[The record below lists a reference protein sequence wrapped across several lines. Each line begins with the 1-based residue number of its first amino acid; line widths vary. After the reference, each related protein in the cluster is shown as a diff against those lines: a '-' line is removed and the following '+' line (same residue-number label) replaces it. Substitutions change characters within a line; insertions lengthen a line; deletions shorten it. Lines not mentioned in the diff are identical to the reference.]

1 MDKRAEHL
9 RTLGLSAD
17 ARWEEIT
24 DAYKDLMKVWH
35 PDRFQG
41 DERLLAKAQAK
52 SQEINHAMAELRK
65 LGKNPP
71 KPPPQSSKSRP
82 ASTPSYDNNRD
93 SFQQGATQAQNHS
106 SQFRFMLSP
115 LKIRM
120 SFRSGLFRLLGGLVA
135 SFFCYMVLS
144 EHTLPPLQQAGVLAV
159 GFLALDFSI
168 KHLIL
173 TLIPRALITVDAD
186 GIRLFDRGRFNWI
199 DIEIVYPVVTHRMQ
213 TLNINCSQHYL
224 QKCSPPIRFK
234 YKLYRLIGRPHI
246 QISFAG
252 LRGTPVHVLDA
263 MHLFQSNNQIELHD
277 YPQST
282 SSLSVILSV
291 LSYSAVAVALTHCF
305 LQKGLSPREYLCYLA
320 IFLVARGA
328 LILQMLLAR

>member
-1 MDKRAEHL
+1 MDKRTEHL
-9 RTLGLSAD
+9 KTLGLSAE
-17 ARWEEIT
+17 ASWEEVT

-71 KPPPQSSKSRP
+71 KPSPQSSRSRP
-82 ASTPSYDNNRD
+82 ASTPSFDNNRD
-93 SFQQGATQAQNHS
+93 SFQQGATHAQTHA

-115 LKIRM
+115 LKINM
-120 SFRSGLFRLLGGLVA
+120 SFRSSLFRLLGGLVA
-135 SFFCYMVLS
+135 SFFSYMVLK
-144 EHTLPPLQQAGVLAV
+144 EHPLPPLQQAGVLAV

-168 KHLIL
+168 KHLLL
-173 TLIPRALITVDAD
+173 TLIPRALITVDAE
-186 GIRLFDRGRFNWI
+186 GITIFNRGRFNWI
-199 DIEIVYPVVTHRMQ
+199 DIESVYPVMSPRMQ

-224 QKCSPPIRFK
+224 QKCSPPIRFM
-234 YKLYRLIGRPHI
+234 YHSRRLLGRAHI
-246 QISFAG
+246 QIPFSG

-277 YPQST
+277 YPLTTST
-282 SSLSVILSV
+282 LAVVSSVV
-291 LSYSAVAVALTHCF
+291 SYSAIAISLTHCF
-305 LQKGLSPREYLCYLA
+305 LQKGLSFREYLIYYA
-320 IFLVARGA
+320 VFAASRAVLVIRS
-328 LILQMLLAR
+328 LLTK

>member
-17 ARWEEIT
+17 ARWEEVT
-24 DAYKDLMKVWH
+24 AAYKDLMKVWH

-41 DERLLAKAQAK
+41 DARLLAKAQAK
-52 SQEINHAMAELRK
+52 SQEINHAMSELRK

-71 KPPPQSSKSRP
+71 KPSPQSAKSRP
-82 ASTPSYDNNRD
+82 ASTPSFDNNRD
-93 SFQQGATQAQNHS
+93 SFQQGATHAQHHS

-120 SFRSGLFRLLGGLVA
+120 SFRSGLFRLIGGVAA
-135 SFFCYMVLS
+135 SFFSYMVLNRN
-144 EHTLPPLQQAGVLAV
+144 TLPPLEQAGALAV

-173 TLIPRALITVDAD
+173 SIVPRALITVDTD
-186 GIRLFDRGRFNWI
+186 GIKIFNRGRFNWI
-199 DIEIVYPVVTHRMQ
+199 DIESVYPVMSPRIQ

-224 QKCSPPIRFK
+224 QKCSTPSRVM
-234 YKLYRLIGRPHI
+234 YKVRRLLGRPHI
-246 QISFAG
+246 QIPFSG

-277 YPQST
+277 YPLST
-282 SSLSVILSV
+282 SSLHFVLGA
-291 LSYSAVAVALTHCF
+291 LSYGAVAIALTHCL
-305 LQKGLSPREYLCYLA
+305 LQNGLSFREYLSYFVVFAATRC
-320 IFLVARGA
+320 ILVIRNV
-328 LILQMLLAR
+328 LSR

>member
-1 MDKRAEHL
+1 
-9 RTLGLSAD
+9 
-17 ARWEEIT
+17 
-24 DAYKDLMKVWH
+24 
-35 PDRFQG
+35 
-41 DERLLAKAQAK
+41 
-52 SQEINHAMAELRK
+52 
-65 LGKNPP
+65 
-71 KPPPQSSKSRP
+71 
-82 ASTPSYDNNRD
+82 
-93 SFQQGATQAQNHS
+93 
-106 SQFRFMLSP
+106 MLSP
-115 LKIRM
+115 LKIHMR
-120 SFRSGLFRLLGGLVA
+120 FRSGLFRLLGGLVA

-224 QKCSPPIRFK
+224 QKCSPTIRFK

-277 YPQST
+277 YPLTTST
-282 SSLSVILSV
+282 LTIVASVI
-291 LSYSAVAVALTHCF
+291 SYSAIAISLIHCL
-305 LQKGLSPREYLCYLA
+305 LQKGLSFREYLIYFA
-320 IFLVARGA
+320 VFAASRAVLVIRS
-328 LILQMLLAR
+328 LLTK